1 MLIGYY
7 NNKYPE
13 RLASLLR
20 KISHEI
26 ISRCRTRV
34 SLSDILYADS
44 INIKASMVLLT
55 VSLRPLHDYI
65 TMLSSGCAKRVD
77 SVWCSVEMPVLSHRR
92 RHSSCLSKLA
102 GAALD
107 I

>member
-13 RLASLLR
+13 RLASLLL

-55 VSLRPLHDYI
+55 VSLRPLHFLHHD
-65 TMLSSGCAKRVD
+65 A
-77 SVWCSVEMPVLSHRR
+77 VLRLR
-92 RHSSCLSKLA
+92 
-102 GAALD
+102 
-107 I
+107 